1 MITVMRAWA
10 GRPLKRGAALTIR
23 YGYPFDASRSNAPK
37 EKFIMAVLI
46 IGEVKGQTQ
55 QGYDGMMAAVGEVL
69 KQAPGHIL
77 HMSHATEDG
86 WRVIEVWQSK
96 AEATQWFAKNVA
108 PNLPPNVRPKRTFY
122 ELHSLLTSEAVR
134 LALQEAVEG

>member
-1 MITVMRAWA
+1 
-10 GRPLKRGAALTIR
+10 
-23 YGYPFDASRSNAPK
+23 
-37 EKFIMAVLI
+37 MAVLI

-55 QGYDGMMAAVGEVL
+55 AGYDGTMAAVGEIL

-96 AEATQWFAKNVA
+96 AEATQWFATYVA
-108 PNLPPNVRPKRTFY
+108 PNLPPGVRPRRTFY
-122 ELHSLLTSEAVR
+122 TLHNLLTSEAVR
-134 LALQEAVEG
+134 LALDEAALLTRE

>member
-1 MITVMRAWA
+1 MGEQPNCSSLRSLRPGVENGIHRAREERA
-10 GRPLKRGAALTIR
+10 RPS
-23 YGYPFDASRSNAPK
+23 PNAP
-37 EKFIMAVLI
+37 
-46 IGEVKGQTQ
+46 GTQ
-55 QGYDGMMAAVGEVL
+55 QGYDGTMAAVGEAL

-86 WRVIEVWQSK
+86 WRVIEVWHSQ
-96 AEATQWFAKNVA
+96 AEATQWFATYVA
-108 PNLPPNVRPKRTFY
+108 PNLPPGIRPRRTFY